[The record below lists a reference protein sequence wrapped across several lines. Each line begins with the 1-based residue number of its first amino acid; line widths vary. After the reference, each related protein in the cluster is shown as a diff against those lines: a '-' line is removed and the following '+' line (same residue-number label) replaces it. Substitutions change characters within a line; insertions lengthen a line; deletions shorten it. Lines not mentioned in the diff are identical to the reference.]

1 MLLLLLHVSCYPS
14 VARSA
19 SFKSVHSLKS
29 LHTCQIYGKTLMIL
43 KDTSWCVILHFTSC
57 QIIMKRPNSTIC
69 WFTSRYL
76 PGSLTCLGSQTEAH
90 RFLFRFFKN
99 SCSLFSALMVT
110 KEHVTQYDSVAHWCD
125 FNSFRT
131 TMELRGTEEDLSGFG
146 LFMWFVGNVV

>member
-90 RFLFRFFKN
+90 RFLLRFFKN
-99 SCSLFSALMVT
+99 SCSLWFLHLLRTIFSVNGNEGTCHPVRQRGSLM
-110 KEHVTQYDSVAHWCD
+110 
-125 FNSFRT
+125 
-131 TMELRGTEEDLSGFG
+131 
-146 LFMWFVGNVV
+146 

>member
-90 RFLFRFFKN
+90 RFLLRFFKN
-99 SCSLFSALMVT
+99 SCSLWFLHLLRTIFSVNDNEGTCHPVRQRGSLM
-110 KEHVTQYDSVAHWCD
+110 
-125 FNSFRT
+125 
-131 TMELRGTEEDLSGFG
+131 
-146 LFMWFVGNVV
+146 